1 MRGCAVRRNP
11 FWEGRNPI
19 NDRADI
25 DFEAE
30 GLLGDL
36 KGKFREA
43 RLALLRELVDQGVSV
58 DELKRAVQENR
69 LVLLPVER
77 VFEEDAH
84 RYSAAEIAERAGIK
98 PEFLARLLQ
107 ALGAPIP
114 EDDDRVYGEAD
125 VEAAKR
131 AKEFLDAG
139 LPEAGLL
146 ETSRIIGISMANLAD
161 ANRDLVGQVFTEPGV
176 DERELALRYAEA
188 AKALAPRLGETLLH
202 AYRLHL
208 REAIREAVVNEAE
221 LAEGRISG
229 TDEVT
234 IAFADLVGFTRLGES
249 LDIEQVGDLSG
260 KLFEL
265 ASEAA
270 RPPVRLVK
278 MIGDAAMFASRE
290 TEPLLESVLG
300 LIEAVGREEIPP
312 LRAGVAR
319 GQALGRGGD
328 WYGRPVNLASRIT
341 NFARPDSV
349 VADQEV
355 KDSIAST
362 NGRPFAFSFAGK
374 RHFKG
379 IEGEVPVHRVRRA
392 EKNQQ

>member
-1 MRGCAVRRNP
+1 VAG
-11 FWEGRNPI
+11 
-19 NDRADI
+19 I

-36 KGKFREA
+36 QGKAREA
-43 RLALLRELVDQGVSV
+43 RLALLEELSDQGVALE
-58 DELKRAVQENR
+58 ELKQAVEENR

-84 RYSAAEIAERAGIK
+84 QYSAAEIAEKSGLQ

-114 EDDDRVYGEAD
+114 EDHDRVYGEAD
-125 VEAAKR
+125 LEAAKR
-131 AKEFLDAG
+131 AKSFLDAG
-139 LPEAGLL
+139 LPEDGLL

-161 ANRDLVGQVFTEPGV
+161 ANRDLVGQVFAEPGV

-188 AKALAPRLGETLLH
+188 ARALAPRLGETLLH

-208 REAIREAVVNEAE
+208 REAIRQAVVNEAE

-290 TEPLLESVLG
+290 SEPLLQSVLA
-300 LIEAVGREEIPP
+300 LVEATGEEEIPP

-328 WYGRPVNLASRIT
+328 WYGRPVNLAARIT
-341 NFARPDSV
+341 NFALPDSV
-349 VADQEV
+349 VVDQAV
-355 KDSIAST
+355 KDSIAQT
-362 NGRPFAFSFAGK
+362 NGRPFDFSFAGE

-392 EKNQQ
+392 EDHD